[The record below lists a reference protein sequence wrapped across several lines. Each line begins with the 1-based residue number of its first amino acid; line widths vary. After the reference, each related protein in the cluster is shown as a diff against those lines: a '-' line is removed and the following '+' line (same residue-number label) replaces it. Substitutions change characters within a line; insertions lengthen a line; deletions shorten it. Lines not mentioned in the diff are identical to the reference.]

1 MNIIIRCQYYRNG
14 QLREEMPLRKGQRHG
29 TVRTWH
35 KNGVLASEEPYQAG
49 LLHGVC
55 RQWDET
61 GKLLGKCRLVHGT
74 GIQRAWHDNGRLQ
87 LEVST
92 VRGEF
97 CGRNRIWL
105 RDGTLISERFYL
117 RGRVV
122 SPEKY
127 RAAAAADGALPKFRG
142 KPAKLPANNVT
153 TQRRIHRVAT
163 SWLLRKPNRFEA
175 LAWLRKE
182 VGGKTARWL
191 GRLRNARDG
200 AKSPAAKF
208 VEDLYRAGAN
218 EVIVPDVYRSKA
230 GAEFADAL
238 LVRLPKGAQKRK
250 AIRLVCA
257 RLKRRRLGTVQPDRE
272 RRKAGSYYAFGLPVP
287 FKDRGS
293 RRGGVSADPAPFQ
306 PLSTLHRTGLSMRC
320 GCRPAVRRSA
330 AMFGVLKD

>member
-1 MNIIIRCQYYRNG
+1 MSSAIQCQYYRNG
-14 QLREEMPLRKGQRHG
+14 QLREEAPLRKGRRHG

-35 KNGVLASEEPYQAG
+35 KNGVLASEEPYRDG

-55 RQWDET
+55 RHWNEA

-117 RGRVV
+117 RGPVV

-127 RAAAAADGALPKFRG
+127 REAAAQDRTLPRFRG
-142 KPAKLPANNVT
+142 KPAKLPADTAT

-163 SWLLRKPNRFEA
+163 RWLLRKPNRFEA

-182 VGGKTARWL
+182 VGGNANPSL
-191 GRLRNARDG
+191 GRFRNTRDR
-200 AKSPAAKF
+200 AKSQAAKF
-208 VEDLYRAGAN
+208 VEDLYRAGAT
-218 EVIVPDVYRSKA
+218 EVIVPDVYSSKV
-230 GAEFADAL
+230 GDEFADAL
-238 LVRLPKGAQKRK
+238 LVRLPKVGQKRN
-250 AIRLVCA
+250 AIRMVCA
-257 RLKRRRLGTVQPDRE
+257 QLKRRRLGAVQPDRE
-272 RRKAGSYYAFGLPVP
+272 IGENHLY
-287 FKDRGS
+287 
-293 RRGGVSADPAPFQ
+293 
-306 PLSTLHRTGLSMRC
+306 LSM
-320 GCRPAVRRSA
+320 A
-330 AMFGVLKD
+330 